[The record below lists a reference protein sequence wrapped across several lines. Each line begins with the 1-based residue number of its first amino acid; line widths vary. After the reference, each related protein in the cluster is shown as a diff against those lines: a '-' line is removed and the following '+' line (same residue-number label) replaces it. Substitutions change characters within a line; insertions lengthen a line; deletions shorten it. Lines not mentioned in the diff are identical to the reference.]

1 MEKIN
6 KLNPNLTK
14 ITQGAV
20 IAALYAV
27 LTVIFAPISFGMM
40 QVRVAEVLTVL
51 PMFTPAAVP
60 GLFVGCI
67 IANLFGGAA
76 VPDIIFGSIA
86 TLIGAAGSLLL
97 RKNRWLVPL
106 PPIAANTVIVPFV
119 LRYAYGVEGALPVLA
134 MFVAAGEI
142 ISCYLLGEL
151 LISALLRIKAVKP
164 PQ

>member
-1 MEKIN
+1 MIMN
-6 KLNPNLTK
+6 TLNPKLSL
-14 ITQGAV
+14 ITHGAV
-20 IAALYAV
+20 IAALYAA
-27 LTVIFAPISFGMM
+27 LTVVFAPISFGMM
-40 QVRVAEVLTVL
+40 QVRIAEVLTIL

-60 GLFVGCI
+60 GLFIGCI

-86 TLIGAAGSLLL
+86 TLIGALGSRML

-151 LISALLRIKAVKP
+151 LISGLLHMNGIKP

>member
-1 MEKIN
+1 MKNQDPKVRWIA
-6 KLNPNLTK
+6 
-14 ITQGAV
+14 QGAV
-20 IAALYAV
+20 IAAAYVV
-27 LTVIFAPISFGMM
+27 LTVVFAPISFGPV
-40 QVRVAEVLTVL
+40 QLRIAEALCIMPL
-51 PMFTPAAVP
+51 FTPAAVP

-151 LISALLRIKAVKP
+151 LISALLRIKAIKP